1 MNLKTEYI
9 VILLLII
16 ILIIVYDN
24 YTKNSISNKIKGF
37 MNKTDSN
44 PGPKSILKTEKNQ
57 TPKKVT
63 IQESDSPNSQLSF
76 LDDNY
81 EQKKIKE
88 IQHLLNDKEDSE
100 DIDSNDLL

>member
-9 VILLLII
+9 VIFILII

-24 YTKNSISNKIKGF
+24 YTKNSLSNKIKGLL
-37 MNKTDSN
+37 NKTESN

-57 TPKKVT
+57 TAKNVT
-63 IQESDSPNSQLSF
+63 IQEPDSSNSQLSF

-100 DIDSNDLL
+100 DIDSDDLL